1 MTPIQILWNITAI
14 AGIFYIVLYWFIPL
28 TKCLGFALG
37 YTGLMYKNVNWT
49 KAKARQ
55 LSFIKTT
62 YRWFIAGIIQW
73 LDCGDVFKIQ
83 YGKYRWFP
91 YFKYEKIE

>member
-28 TKCLGFALG
+28 TKCLGFAIG
-37 YTGLMYKNVNWT
+37 YTGLMWKNVNWT
-49 KAKARQ
+49 KARARP

-62 YRWFIAGIIQW
+62 YRWFIAGINRIKA
-73 LDCGDVFKIQ
+73 CVRRHVFFVFVSNDTK
-83 YGKYRWFP
+83 
-91 YFKYEKIE
+91 